1 MSKQVSSSESLTLLI
16 NDLDDKVS
24 LKRIIAE
31 VTINEDGKYLVTHLQ
46 RRFKA
51 EAALKPSDYLPL
63 IKELDG
69 QGIGQVEVKAVI
81 KLLEKHSRVYAR
93 DFILELKYISNFLEY
108 RLKNRSTRVF
118 FESNSTLR
126 PDTQLL
132 EIDVLTQLN
141 RCFDVPITIGPSIY
155 KGMKEKTL

>member
-1 MSKQVSSSESLTLLI
+1 MI
-16 NDLDDKVS
+16 
-24 LKRIIAE
+24 
-31 VTINEDGKYLVTHLQ
+31 HLQ
-46 RRFKA
+46 RRFKT

-93 DFILELKYISNFLEY
+93 EFILELKYISNFLEY
-108 RLKNRSTRVF
+108 RLKNRSTRIF

-126 PDTQLL
+126 ADTQLL
-132 EIDVLTQLN
+132 EIDVLT
-141 RCFDVPITIGPSIY
+141 
-155 KGMKEKTL
+155 

>member
-1 MSKQVSSSESLTLLI
+1 MI
-16 NDLDDKVS
+16 
-24 LKRIIAE
+24 
-31 VTINEDGKYLVTHLQ
+31 HLQ
-46 RRFKA
+46 RRFKT
-51 EAALKPSDYLPL
+51 EASLKPSDYLPL

-69 QGIGQVEVKAVI
+69 QGIGQVEVKSVI

-126 PDTQLL
+126 ADTQLL

-155 KGMKEKTL
+155 KGMKTKTL